1 MIAKIKEEISRGV
14 LLALVLL
21 VVAAGFLG
29 FLHTP
34 TAQRIPFI
42 QEATNSI
49 LGYSCSPEKLSFAEL
64 SSLRTRAISH
74 LQGMQ
79 YAPSRPALGLVLD
92 QTTIR
97 EASNWLQEKGLS
109 CRHGV
114 NAYAFI
120 KCIRVPANSLG
131 ERSFNLIDEMALS
144 FNTKGK
150 LVSIN
155 LLRRKLSAS
164 DGAKILGD
172 ISHSLKSRLG
182 NPTKIFGDIDVKT
195 FTEAMNSVSIE
206 YSFKDYLAKV
216 TASYLPWSGVVLY
229 EQYLSYSE

>member
-1 MIAKIKEEISRGV
+1 MTFKMKEQVSRGV
-14 LLALVLL
+14 LLTL
-21 VVAAGFLG
+21 VVLVVTAGLFG

-34 TAQRIPFI
+34 AAQRIPFI
-42 QEATNSI
+42 QEATSSI
-49 LGYSCSPEKLSFAEL
+49 LGYSCVSEKMSFEEL
-64 SSLRTRAISH
+64 SSLRSRAISH
-74 LQGMQ
+74 LQGIQ
-79 YAPSRPALGLVLD
+79 YAPSRPALGLILD

-97 EASNWLQEKGLS
+97 EAANWLQEKGLS

-120 KCIRVPANSLG
+120 KCNKVPASVLA
-131 ERSFNLIDEMALS
+131 ESSANLIDEMTLS
-144 FNTKGK
+144 FNSKGR
-150 LVSIN
+150 LVSVN
-155 LLRRKLSAS
+155 LLRRKLTAS
-164 DGAKILGD
+164 DGAKIIGD
-172 ISHSLKSRLG
+172 ISHSLKTRLG

-195 FTEAMNSVSIE
+195 FTKAMNSVSIE